1 MLARI
6 GTEAGAPNLRLWLAH
21 QLLNSNFYGLKP
33 IPEGL
38 FEPLVLQPELV
49 VALLLLVEV
58 QPQARA
64 VQGLAAPAGEEPIGQ
79 WDSPLELAGLPGG
92 VVGDAAE
99 WPSID
104 LRWLWLHLQFII
116 LFCLCCGIGLS
127 WTLGEVRHQVV
138 FPGARLQVNQGG
150 AERHL
155 PSCCQLCPP
164 S

>member
-21 QLLNSNFYGLKP
+21 RHPDGLFDGLKP
-33 IPEGL
+33 IPEGP

-79 WDSPLELAGLPGG
+79 RNSPLELAGLPGG
-92 VVGDAAE
+92 VVGNASLVAAL
-99 WPSID
+99 D
-104 LRWLWLHLQFII
+104 LRWLRLHLRIFN
-116 LFCLCCGIGLS
+116 LL
-127 WTLGEVRHQVV
+127 
-138 FPGARLQVNQGG
+138 
-150 AERHL
+150 
-155 PSCCQLCPP
+155 
-164 S
+164 